1 VVSVISASEL
11 REELLSNRGRLIALD
26 LGTKT
31 IGVALGDSHT
41 KIVSPFLTINRTKLK
56 HDLQALQKIILDY
69 KVRGVILGLP
79 LNMDDTEGKRCQ
91 ATRQFA
97 KDFLDFLDIPLCF
110 WDERLTTQAALND
123 IDEMNLTQYHKTQ
136 AVDALAASYIL
147 KKWIAVLLDHS

>member
-1 VVSVISASEL
+1 VSVVNINEFREKLL
-11 REELLSNRGRLIALD
+11 RNRGRLIGLD

-56 HDLQALQKIILDY
+56 HDLQVLHKIIRDY

-79 LNMDDTEGKRCQ
+79 LHMDGTEGKRCQ

-97 KDFLDFLDIPLCF
+97 KDFLDFFDVPLCF

-123 IDEMNLTQYHKTQ
+123 LEEMNLTLHYKNQ
-136 AVDALAASYIL
+136 AIDALAASYIL
-147 KKWIAVLLDHS
+147 KKWIATLVNHS